1 MKRRRKE
8 GKGVLG
14 QRGEEASLQEKGERL
29 APAQE
34 CQGPLAPAAWPCFP
48 GGNNSRCCQE
58 VTVKPRSPYT
68 SFSLWQ
74 KEVPGGNIF
83 SLTNESLG
91 PRTGGIKG
99 ALL

>member
-1 MKRRRKE
+1 MYCGLWPRHD
-8 GKGVLG
+8 
-14 QRGEEASLQEKGERL
+14 RGPSQAAAS
-29 APAQE
+29 
-34 CQGPLAPAAWPCFP
+34 GP
-48 GGNNSRCCQE
+48 GNNTEALSGSDAE
-58 VTVKPRSPYT
+58 MPSPCT
-68 SFSLWQ
+68 SFSPWL

>member
-1 MKRRRKE
+1 MEKE
-8 GKGVLG
+8 GAYRREGGLAG
-14 QRGEEASLQEKGERL
+14 CGPNMTEAPSL
-29 APAQE
+29 
-34 CQGPLAPAAWPCFP
+34 PAAASGP
-48 GGNNSRCCQE
+48 GNNTEALSGSDAEMPSTC
-58 VTVKPRSPYT
+58 T
-68 SFSLWQ
+68 SFSPWL

>member
-1 MKRRRKE
+1 MGHLSFPPRMEKEGAYRRK
-8 GKGVLG
+8 KMDCWLWPKND
-14 QRGEEASLQEKGERL
+14 RGPSLPLPAPGPENNTEALSGSDAEM
-29 APAQE
+29 PS
-34 CQGPLAPAAWPCFP
+34 PC
-48 GGNNSRCCQE
+48 
-58 VTVKPRSPYT
+58 T
-68 SFSLWQ
+68 SFSPWL

>member
-1 MKRRRKE
+1 MGWSWPKND
-8 GKGVLG
+8 
-14 QRGEEASLQEKGERL
+14 RGALLLLPLPVSASLFPWRRNNKEALSGSDTEPP
-29 APAQE
+29 APLYLL
-34 CQGPLAPAAWPCFP
+34 G
-48 GGNNSRCCQE
+48 
-58 VTVKPRSPYT
+58 
-68 SFSLWQ
+68 LWQ

>member
-1 MKRRRKE
+1 MSGWPRPKNDRAPLLLLPGSVSLAVNNVRR
-8 GKGVLG
+8 
-14 QRGEEASLQEKGERL
+14 
-29 APAQE
+29 
-34 CQGPLAPAAWPCFP
+34 
-48 GGNNSRCCQE
+48 CQE
-58 VTVKPRSPYT
+58 VTLKHHSPST

-99 ALL
+99 ALF